1 MNGPMTYGYLIGG
14 AVVTSLLYGPSLLR
28 YTKERDG
35 AGLAGRRTGE
45 PT

>member
-28 YTKERDG
+28 YTKERDWQ
-35 AGLAGRRTGE
+35 ADALE
-45 PT
+45 SQHD